1 MGQGLCCCKCEAFFG
16 KKSDRHLQDEYRGG
30 YRHVERYRDEPIEKY
45 TDEEPAG
52 IVDDSMLSEGQIRDI
67 VQQQVKAL
75 QELDQKLNDE
85 TVSDDA
91 EEEAFLDEVRRSSP
105 QHQFSRA
112 DDPAKALLDFEA
124 ATQQALGKLEG
135 EMFGENATDYDGRNG
150 DFDSDY
156 SGDDDDAFEL
166 NVDHTN
172 DYNIDVI

>member
-1 MGQGLCCCKCEAFFG
+1 MGQGLCCCKCEALFG
-16 KKSDRHLQDEYRGG
+16 KKSDRNLQDEYRGV
-30 YRHVERYRDEPIEKY
+30 YRPVERYRDEPIEKY

-85 TVSDDA
+85 TASDDA

-135 EMFGENATDYDGRNG
+135 EMFGENARIFAVSSEQPSFAAALLFKLQVCD
-150 DFDSDY
+150 
-156 SGDDDDAFEL
+156 
-166 NVDHTN
+166 
-172 DYNIDVI
+172 